1 MPLEGP
7 SDYQQVLRRVLRQ
20 ARELAGVSQEDMAR
34 AMSLRQSDISKI
46 ERGVRNLDVV
56 ELRLWAQAVGV
67 TLEAFASVLDEE
79 WAQLESLRHQLAT
92 PRH

>member
-1 MPLEGP
+1 MPPEGP
-7 SDYQQVLRRVLRQ
+7 SDYQQVLRRLLRQ
-20 ARELAGVSQEDMAR
+20 ARELAGVSQEDMAT

>member
-1 MPLEGP
+1 M
-7 SDYQQVLRRVLRQ
+7 
-20 ARELAGVSQEDMAR
+20 

-46 ERGVRNLDVV
+46 ERGVRSLDVV

-79 WAQLESLRHQLAT
+79 WAQLDGLRHQFT
-92 PRH
+92 PPRR